1 MWKFDESPRVSA
13 VSFVQFSDRTLSQE
27 VTVVG
32 QFPMTR
38 QSGVELIGL
47 WLLTIYTL
55 WEEIEMSALPEDFV
69 QFDHRQ
75 PGDIA

>member
-1 MWKFDESPRVSA
+1 M
-13 VSFVQFSDRTLSQE
+13 
-27 VTVVG
+27 G